1 MMQKLWG
8 DNFFDTKGK
17 KWKSDET
24 ADDGSQLKRCFVQF
38 IMEPIIRLCKNI
50 FDNNKEAVWKML
62 VHLEIELTNE
72 QREQQGKELFKVVF
86 QKWINAADALLEM
99 IISKLPSPV
108 KA

>member
-1 MMQKLWG
+1 
-8 DNFFDTKGK
+8 
-17 KWKSDET
+17 
-24 ADDGSQLKRCFVQF
+24 
-38 IMEPIIRLCKNI
+38 
-50 FDNNKEAVWKML
+50 ML